1 MQQQAQIRLARAGEL
16 AAVSALLETGPP
28 NLVQDDAKAP
38 PLGRQL
44 RDLSADGCLIIAET
58 EKGHAAVLA
67 LDLMRQRL
75 IACHL
80 NPAML
85 DKAAPRRLIA
95 AAETRALRFGLRSLS
110 CTVQPAALR
119 FMFSLGYDLT
129 SDSVDA
135 AGPFPVSKS
144 LETGAAAWV
153 RKIFGLHRELGIPEN
168 YGAQHRLTLI
178 EDCEELEFI
187 GFDIYDREQWLHPAA
202 AAAWRKMHEAAASAG
217 VDLQVVSAF
226 RGRDYQAGLIRAKL
240 AKGLNM
246 KQILRVSAAP
256 GFSQHHSG
264 RALDLKAPGS
274 PALEEEFA
282 TTSAYRWL
290 SANARFFGFTETLG
304 KNNRHAIIWEPWHW
318 YYGGDAIK
326 G

>member
-1 MQQQAQIRLARAGEL
+1 MKQQAHIRLAAPGDL
-16 AAVSALLETGPP
+16 AAVSELIEAGLP
-28 NLVQDDAKAP
+28 NLLHDDANARS
-38 PLGRQL
+38 LGSQL
-44 RDLSADGCLIIAET
+44 HDLTADGCVIIAQVEQRY
-58 EKGHAAVLA
+58 AAVLA
-67 LDLMRQRL
+67 LDLIRQQL
-75 IACHL
+75 IACLL
-80 NPAML
+80 NPALL
-85 DKAAPRRLIA
+85 DKAAPRRLMA
-95 AAETRALRFGLRSLS
+95 AIETQALRFGLRSLT

-119 FMFSLGYDLT
+119 FMFSLGYDLS
-129 SDSVDA
+129 SDNGDA
-135 AGPFPVSKS
+135 AGPFAVSKS
-144 LETGAAAWV
+144 LEVAAEPWM
-153 RKIFGLHRELGIPEN
+153 RKIFALHRELGIADS
-168 YGAQHRLTLI
+168 YGAQHRLTMI
-178 EDCEELEFI
+178 RDCENLESI

-202 AAAWRKMHEAAASAG
+202 AAAWSKMHDAAASHG
-217 VDLQVVSAF
+217 IDLQVVSAF

-240 AKGLNM
+240 DKGLSM

-304 KNNRHAIIWEPWHW
+304 KNNRHGIIWEPWHW